1 MNWDLI
7 VSILIIAFLILVVW
21 ARISN
26 QTIKEVI
33 IDIKEMLSNKKED
46 VEETI
51 EGVSVYE

>member
-1 MNWDLI
+1 MNWDSI